1 MTDLE
6 LELEEKIKKSED
18 AVQVDAGFFY
28 DIISD
33 MSLVLQ
39 IAEKMCLVE
48 EVKEENEKAG
58 AGVQRACDNVS
69 EFISFYLRTQ
79 ENLEK

>member
-1 MTDLE
+1 MTD
-6 LELEEKIKKSED
+6 LELEEKIKKRGDVVQAD
-18 AVQVDAGFFY
+18 ADFFY
-28 DIISD
+28 DLLTD
-33 MSLVLQ
+33 MSLIVQ
-39 IAEKMCLVE
+39 ITEKMCFVD

-58 AGVQRACDNVS
+58 AGFQRACNNVS